1 MSSPRRVAIVTGS
14 ASGIGKAIAL
24 KLASDGFNVAL
35 NDLPGSLH
43 KLEDVAALAT
53 HHGVDT
59 ILVPGDVSSEADV
72 EKMVGDTVNR
82 FGGLDAVGLSQPVS
96 VVLLMNR
103 YQMIANAGIANPRG
117 VSIVESAYIISCLS
131 D

>member
-1 MSSPRRVAIVTGS
+1 MSSPRRVAIVTGA

-24 KLASDGFNVAL
+24 KLASDNFNVAL

-53 HHGVDT
+53 QHGVDT

-72 EKMVGDTVNR
+72 EKMVGDTVNH
-82 FGGLDAVGLSQPVS
+82 FGGLDAVGFS
-96 VVLLMNR
+96 
-103 YQMIANAGIANPRG
+103 
-117 VSIVESAYIISCLS
+117 
-131 D
+131 